1 MQRRCLP
8 PTALREPVRYE
19 TAPGLS
25 SWTTGRWWGRG
36 TRTRAGSEGLGAV
49 GVDLSDL
56 RGSLSQS
63 TTVVVDATGDIYRRL
78 VALDLPSAL
87 WRVAETRLVELSVSP
102 TCVVY
107 AAHGAPRW
115 DELEALPWPT
125 LVITTAYRQEDAA
138 EALRHD
144 LVGYLDATMPADVFD
159 RAVRGAVAYGEP
171 AYPRALLGAWMRE
184 RRAAAAERGADVPG
198 LTSRQR
204 EIMSLIAVGATDKE
218 IASRLGIAQ
227 TTAQKHVT
235 KILQR
240 LRVPN
245 RAAAVATLLRAS

>member
-1 MQRRCLP
+1 M
-8 PTALREPVRYE
+8 
-19 TAPGLS
+19 PGLIS
-25 SWTTGRWWGRG
+25 GRRDADEVPGTSTRG
-36 TRTRAGSEGLGAV
+36 GTEGFGAMV
-49 GVDLSDL
+49 VDLGDL
-56 RGSLSQS
+56 RGSLSQN
-63 TTVVVDATGDIYRRL
+63 TTVVVDATGDTYRRL
-78 VALDLPSAL
+78 VALELPSAL
-87 WRVAETRLVELSVSP
+87 WRVAESRLVDLSVSL

-107 AAHGAPRW
+107 AAYDEPRW
-115 DELEALPWPT
+115 SELEVLPWPT

-138 EALRHD
+138 DALRHD
-144 LVGYLDATMPADVFD
+144 LIGYLDATMAADVFD
-159 RAVRGAVAYGEP
+159 RAVRGAIAYGEP

-184 RRAAAAERGADVPG
+184 RRAAAAEHGADVPG

-245 RAAAVATLLRAS
+245 RAAAVAAVATLLRAS